1 MKPTEL
7 ERLTRNILYLPH
19 YEETD
24 RPVLA
29 AVSGRDATLI
39 VDAGNSADHARLFLS
54 GLSGQNVPPP
64 KYVVITHWHWDHVFG
79 IAGMGLLTFSHIDTK
94 RKVSEMA
101 LLDWSDQALD
111 KRVAE
116 GTEIAFCRDSL
127 KLEFPGSR
135 RNDLVIKPP
144 EIAFHDKIEIDLG
157 GVTCI
162 VEHVGGD
169 HSSDAVIL
177 YVPEEKAV
185 FLGDC
190 VYPDLY
196 SEPWSYSKEKFFPLV
211 DGLLDYPAEYYIDSH
226 KEPLSRKDMETRCGE
241 IKKIGELVN
250 TFNADKTKVI
260 EELKAACGKEVEDDD
275 IDTIDAFIAGMESV
289 HSPG

>member
-1 MKPTEL
+1 MKPAEL
-7 ERLTRNILYLPH
+7 KRLTRNILYLPH

-29 AVSGRDATLI
+29 AVAGRDAVLI

-54 GLSGQNVPPP
+54 RLSKHNVPPP

-79 IAGMGLLTFSHIDTK
+79 IAGIDLLTFSHIETK
-94 RKVSEMA
+94 RKVLEMA
-101 LLDWSDQALD
+101 QLDWSDRALD
-111 KRVAE
+111 QRVAE
-116 GTEIAFCRDSL
+116 GTEIAFCSDCL
-127 KLEFPGSR
+127 KLELPGPR
-135 RNDLVIKPP
+135 RDDLVIKPP
-144 EIAFHDKIEIDLG
+144 DIGFHNKIEIDLG
-157 GVTCI
+157 GITCVI
-162 VEHVGGD
+162 EHVGGD
-169 HSSDAVIL
+169 HSSDAVIV

-211 DGLLDYPAEYYIDSH
+211 DRLLNYPAEHYIDSH
-226 KEPLSRKDMETRCGE
+226 KAPLSRKDMEKRCGE
-241 IKKIGELVN
+241 IKQIGELVYK
-250 TFNADKTKVI
+250 FNADKTKII
-260 EELKAACGKEVEDDD
+260 EELKAAFGKEVEEDD
-275 IDTIDAFIAGMESV
+275 IDTIDAFIAGMGSL